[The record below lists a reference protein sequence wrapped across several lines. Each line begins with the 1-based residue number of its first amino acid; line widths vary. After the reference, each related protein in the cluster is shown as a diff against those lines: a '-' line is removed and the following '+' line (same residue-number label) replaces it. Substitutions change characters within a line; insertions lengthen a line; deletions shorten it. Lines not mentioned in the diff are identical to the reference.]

1 MTKGLKEDLI
11 KRLDEAIRGEQG
23 RSDLNNVNGH
33 DSVLPSEMLTG
44 HESTVAYVC
53 DSAQSNIGIGNT
65 TTQEI
70 NEDLQ
75 PRVTYEQERSNA
87 PDSINHGVPVNEKV
101 GGNMLNV
108 DINEGQGSIE
118 EKLREEEGVDD
129 SYSAGLEGKQTDQVT
144 DKETS
149 DFFTQNLEPVITM
162 GEEDLQKTVPHNES
176 HGLQAQL
183 ENDDSKP
190 LHVDAKDNVYDTNN
204 QVSEVKPVLG
214 LQVKSDSISTDTVSI
229 IENNE
234 LKDNIIADDVKL
246 EVDVKPEMVQPSSSS
261 VVHQGGKS
269 HPMDVEEPHA
279 NKVSLK
285 ETGSSNVKN
294 ADVIP
299 KNETG
304 DLGFSEKP
312 NVARSSGDYMEEDVR
327 ESKQMNSKTDSVEIR
342 IEAGK
347 VDGPTTKDE
356 GLVDILSEDAPAEKK
371 VAIVE
376 DKGVPAA
383 PSVKRKLNDQQTVG
397 NNDIAKR
404 QRRWNSE
411 GLKIPEPQSTD
422 VSTTPKDIF
431 QPALRRSFSRSD
443 STVGEEMPN
452 ERVVPPSPK
461 PPTDSLRIDRFL
473 RPFTLK
479 AVQELLGKTG
489 TVTNFWMD
497 QIKTHCYVSYSSVEE
512 AVETRNAVY
521 NLQWPPNGGRLL
533 VAEFVDPQEVKVRAE
548 APPQSPATPV
558 SSGAGAPPVPQHV
571 HPQPS
576 PRPQLPKQQLPQ
588 PPLPPPPPLSNPPPS
603 REHPASVKERLTLPP
618 PPPPLPEK
626 IDPPILTLD
635 DLFRKTKA
643 TPRIYYLPLSDGQVA
658 AKLQAQG
665 KTGKQYAGLACRMF
679 PLRWFWRSWFD
690 DGFVFFQGVYWV
702 EAELTLSFAMHKMGP
717 GLLTR
722 LATFWACFAELE
734 NPFLDSLFVPELLQS
749 YALGDERNVLS
760 SYKSELACSS
770 WHAIEA
776 SNFICFLMTPTF
788 VHSLIRLAV
797 KDHDSICFLSFSP
810 P

>member
-1 MTKGLKEDLI
+1 MSSPYPVLGSRPIDQWKVTELKEELKRRKLMTKGLKEDLI
-11 KRLDEAIRGEQG
+11 KRLDEAIRSEQE
-23 RSDLNNVNGH
+23 RSDLNKDNGY
-33 DSVLPSEMLTG
+33 DSVLPSEMLTE
-44 HESTVAYVC
+44 HETAEAYV
-53 DSAQSNIGIGNT
+53 SESVQNNIGIGNT
-65 TTQEI
+65 MTHEI
-70 NEDLQ
+70 NEDMQ
-75 PRVTYEQERSNA
+75 SQVTYEQERSNTS
-87 PDSINHGVPVNEKV
+87 DSVNHGVPVNEKV
-101 GGNMLNV
+101 SGNMLNV

-118 EKLREEEGVDD
+118 EKLREEEGVDG
-129 SYSAGLEGKQTDQVT
+129 SCSVGLEGTQTDQVT

-149 DFFTQNLEPVITM
+149 DFVAQKLEPVITL
-162 GEEDLQKTVPHNES
+162 GEEDLQKTVTHSES
-176 HGLQAQL
+176 HGLQAL

-190 LHVDAKDNVYDTNN
+190 LHVDAKDDVYDTNN

-214 LQVKSDSISTDTVSI
+214 FEVKSDSISTETVSI

-261 VVHQGGKS
+261 VVPEGGKS

-285 ETGSSNVKN
+285 ETGSSNVEN
-294 ADVIP
+294 ADVVP

-312 NVARSSGDYMEEDVR
+312 NVARSYGDYMEEDVR
-327 ESKQMNSKTDSVEIR
+327 ESKRINSKVDLDEIK

-347 VDGPTTKDE
+347 VDRPTSKDE
-356 GLVDILSEDAPAEKK
+356 GLVDIVSEDAPAEKK

-376 DKGVPAA
+376 DKGGPAA
-383 PSVKRKLNDQQTVG
+383 PSGKRKLNDQQTVG

-411 GLKIPEPQSTD
+411 GLKIPEPQNTD
-422 VSTTPKDIF
+422 VVSTTPKDVF
-431 QPALRRSFSRSD
+431 QPAFRRSFSRSD
-443 STVGEEMPN
+443 STVGEEVPK

-461 PPTDSLRIDRFL
+461 PPTNSIRIDRFL

-533 VAEFVDPQEVKVRAE
+533 VAEFVDPQEVKVRVE

-558 SSGAGAPPVPQHV
+558 SSGAVVPPVPQSV
-571 HPQPS
+571 QPQPS
-576 PRPQLPKQQLPQ
+576 PRPQLLKQQLPQ
-588 PPLPPPPPLSNPPPS
+588 PPLPPPPPLLNPPPS

-643 TPRIYYLPLSDGQVA
+643 TPRIYYLALSDDQVA

-665 KTGKQYAGLACRMF
+665 KTGKQ
-679 PLRWFWRSWFD
+679 
-690 DGFVFFQGVYWV
+690 
-702 EAELTLSFAMHKMGP
+702 
-717 GLLTR
+717 
-722 LATFWACFAELE
+722 
-734 NPFLDSLFVPELLQS
+734 
-749 YALGDERNVLS
+749 
-760 SYKSELACSS
+760 
-770 WHAIEA
+770 
-776 SNFICFLMTPTF
+776 
-788 VHSLIRLAV
+788 
-797 KDHDSICFLSFSP
+797 
-810 P
+810 

>member
-1 MTKGLKEDLI
+1 MSSPYPVLGSRPIDQWKVTELKEELKRRKLMTKGLKEDLI
-11 KRLDEAIRGEQG
+11 KRLDEAIRSEQE
-23 RSDLNNVNGH
+23 RSDLNKDNGY
-33 DSVLPSEMLTG
+33 DSVLPSEMLTE
-44 HESTVAYVC
+44 HETAEAYV
-53 DSAQSNIGIGNT
+53 SESVQNNIGIGNT
-65 TTQEI
+65 MTHEI
-70 NEDLQ
+70 NEDMQ
-75 PRVTYEQERSNA
+75 SQVTYEQERSNTS
-87 PDSINHGVPVNEKV
+87 DSVNRGVPVNEKV
-101 GGNMLNV
+101 SGNMLNV

-118 EKLREEEGVDD
+118 EKLREEEGVDG
-129 SYSAGLEGKQTDQVT
+129 SYSVGLEGTQTDQVT

-149 DFFTQNLEPVITM
+149 DFVAQKLEPVITL
-162 GEEDLQKTVPHNES
+162 GEEDLQKTVTHSES
-176 HGLQAQL
+176 HGLQAL

-190 LHVDAKDNVYDTNN
+190 LHVDAKDDVYDTNN

-214 LQVKSDSISTDTVSI
+214 FQVKSDSISTETVSI

-261 VVHQGGKS
+261 VVPEGGKS

-285 ETGSSNVKN
+285 ETGSSNVEN
-294 ADVIP
+294 ADVVP

-312 NVARSSGDYMEEDVR
+312 NVARSYGDYVEEDVR
-327 ESKQMNSKTDSVEIR
+327 ESKRINSKVDSDEIK

-347 VDGPTTKDE
+347 VDRPTSKDE
-356 GLVDILSEDAPAEKK
+356 GLVDIVSEDAPAEKK

-376 DKGVPAA
+376 DKGGPAA

-411 GLKIPEPQSTD
+411 GLKIPEPQNTD
-422 VSTTPKDIF
+422 VVSTTPKDVF
-431 QPALRRSFSRSD
+431 QPAFRRSFSRSD
-443 STVGEEMPN
+443 STVGEEVPK

-461 PPTDSLRIDRFL
+461 PPTNSIRIDRFL

-533 VAEFVDPQEVKVRAE
+533 VAEFVDPQEVKVRVE

-558 SSGAGAPPVPQHV
+558 SSGAVVPPVPQSV
-571 HPQPS
+571 QPQPS
-576 PRPQLPKQQLPQ
+576 PRPQLLKQQLPQ
-588 PPLPPPPPLSNPPPS
+588 PPLPPPPPLLNPPPS

-643 TPRIYYLPLSDGQVA
+643 TPRIYYLALSDDQVA

-665 KTGKQYAGLACRMF
+665 KTGKQ
-679 PLRWFWRSWFD
+679 
-690 DGFVFFQGVYWV
+690 
-702 EAELTLSFAMHKMGP
+702 
-717 GLLTR
+717 
-722 LATFWACFAELE
+722 
-734 NPFLDSLFVPELLQS
+734 
-749 YALGDERNVLS
+749 
-760 SYKSELACSS
+760 
-770 WHAIEA
+770 
-776 SNFICFLMTPTF
+776 
-788 VHSLIRLAV
+788 
-797 KDHDSICFLSFSP
+797 
-810 P
+810 